1 MSVVFASERLPDIAQ
16 KAFGIFRPL
25 GLDQANLRRRWRP
38 NSVSMPVPRRMKEDG
53 SGTEPG
59 GSVTT
64 TVTKPLAKR
73 KVPIERVGAES
84 SPVNIGEPF
93 NFYSL

>member
-1 MSVVFASERLPDIAQ
+1 
-16 KAFGIFRPL
+16 
-25 GLDQANLRRRWRP
+25 
-38 NSVSMPVPRRMKEDG
+38 MKEDG
-53 SGTEPG
+53 SGTDEPG

-93 NFYSL
+93 N